1 MPISEAELAMVATT
15 NETAT
20 VTTHPLSS
28 GALTYQT
35 ITETANDL
43 ISSFVERIPY
53 FVAALVVM
61 VIFWLLSA
69 FFKKI
74 VRKLLG
80 SHNSHQNLVKVFQ
93 RVGGALIFFIG
104 FMIAMV
110 IAIPGFT
117 PAKLIGALGI
127 GSVAIG
133 FAFKDIF
140 QNLLSGILLLIS
152 QPFRIGDQIVSGD
165 YEGTVEDIKIR
176 ATTIQTYDGRQVVIP
191 NSDLYTSVLTVN
203 TAYKQRRLQVG
214 VGIGYE
220 DDIEAAK
227 LEILQALT
235 KADTVSTLKEPSV
248 IATNLGDSTVDLM
261 VRWYIEDGTQANK
274 VASIHQVIV
283 EIKNALDSAGVNMP
297 FPVRTLDLS
306 DPSVKAIVKQ
316 LNKQEAVSDSS
327 GNKSLDRDSSGK
339 DGLNDQTHSINKTIT
354 E

>member
-1 MPISEAELAMVATT
+1 MPTSEADPATLESAAAVATDD
-15 NETAT
+15 
-20 VTTHPLSS
+20 VF
-28 GALTYQT
+28 TYQA
-35 ITETANDL
+35 IANTANDL
-43 ISSFVERIPY
+43 LSGLVERVPY
-53 FVAALVVM
+53 FMAAIVVL
-61 VIFWLLSA
+61 VIFWLLSIA
-69 FFKKI
+69 FKKAVHKI
-74 VRKLLG
+74 LG
-80 SHNSHQNLVKVFQ
+80 RRSHHQNLVKVFQ

-140 QNLLSGILLLIS
+140 QNLLSGILLLLS
-152 QPFRIGDQIVSGD
+152 EPFRIGDQIVSGD

-176 ATTIQTYDGRQVVIP
+176 ATTIKTYDGRQVVIP

-203 TAYKQRRLQVG
+203 TAYKQRRLQVA

-227 LEILQALT
+227 AEIVKALD
-235 KADTVSTLKEPSV
+235 KADSVSKQAKPSV
-248 IATNLGDSTVDLM
+248 IATGLGDSTVDLM
-261 VRWYIEDGTQANK
+261 VRWYIDDGTQANK

-283 EIKNALDSAGVNMP
+283 EIKTALDAAGVNMP

-306 DPSVKAIVKQ
+306 DPSVKAAIKM
-316 LNKQEAVSDSS
+316 LNKQDGADENRNQKQ
-327 GNKSLDRDSSGK
+327 NKIPNL
-339 DGLNDQTHSINKTIT
+339 IT